1 MKLRRLLILLKI
13 VIEDLFKNTCILLV
27 FVSLALQASDLKYKN
42 YNFSDFVPYQESKTS
57 FGINIFKI
65 SEIKTSFIYHNWFS
79 KNLYFDGSLQSIKK
93 ENLININYKISLAYA
108 YTFKNIY
115 FKNLLINM
123 GYLNSR
129 FDNSI
134 NNSSMLY
141 GFLLNFKFK
150 SFWLSSSFNRFEL
163 DSKVNQL
170 SLSFIKSFNR
180 ILLVSL
186 NCSFLE
192 DKEGYSINPYI
203 SLRYNI

>member
-13 VIEDLFKNTCILLV
+13 VIEDLFKNTLILFL
-27 FVSLALQASDLKYKN
+27 FLSLALQASDLEYKN
-42 YNFSDFVPYQESKTS
+42 YIFSDFVPYQESKTS
-57 FGINIFKI
+57 FGINIFKV

-79 KNLYFDGSLQSIKK
+79 KNLYFDGSLQSLKK
-93 ENLININYKISLAYA
+93 ENLININYKVSLAYA
-108 YTFKNIY
+108 YTFKNTY

-123 GYLNSR
+123 GYLKSR

-150 SFWLSSSFNRFEL
+150 SFWLSSSYNRLKF
-163 DSKVNQL
+163 DNKINQL
-170 SLSFIKSFNR
+170 SLSFIKSFNKT
-180 ILLVSL
+180 LLVSL
-186 NCSFLE
+186 NCSFL
-192 DKEGYSINPYI
+192 DGKEGYSVNPYI